1 MNAGVAAARGPFGFL
16 LQTTAG
22 QYVVLGLGA
31 VSLFPDKC
39 EELLRPVLRSLL
51 LGFPNVPLANEFAKK
66 NNMGFNRTPSAQAPI
81 VIQTGKSESTQERIV
96 GQLITYTVTAAGVW
110 ISYTI
115 LVNYLPDWAKE
126 MLPVT
131 RQVFEKAVQNLGR
144 GILEVSEQILNV
156 RKKQDETH
164 DELLEARN
172 DIMTFQGSIDRCEDA
187 LSAADALQNK
197 TQRGIKLLVRAVA
210 TMVPGSHNIAQ
221 ELNYYARE
229 IDIDPEERGEYL
241 AIQEI
246 NKHNPSF
253 MYGSPSNE
261 NRSSSMDDINYGRTI
276 KPARTP
282 MTRSLSD
289 GTDISEISV
298 EGPQG
303 KMQPQVMDSTVSY
316 MTNMFSPSPSVME
329 KRGSGMSMKNRID
342 SLLNHGT
349 INSN

>member
-1 MNAGVAAARGPFGFL
+1 MNAGAAAVRGPFGFL

-39 EELLRPVLRSLL
+39 NELIRPVLRSLL

-66 NNMGFNRTPSAQAPI
+66 GSIGFNSTPSAQAPI
-81 VIQTGKSESTQERIV
+81 VIQTGKNESTQERIV

-110 ISYTI
+110 LSYTI

-164 DELLEARN
+164 DELLEARH
-172 DIMTFQGSIDRCEDA
+172 DITTAQGSIDRCEDA
-187 LSAADALQNK
+187 LGAADALQNK
-197 TQRGIKLLVRAVA
+197 TQRGIRLLVRAVA

-229 IDIDPEERGEYL
+229 IDIDPSDP

-253 MYGSPSNE
+253 IFGTPSSE
-261 NRSSSMDDINYGRTI
+261 SQFPSVDDINNGRTI
-276 KPARTP
+276 KTARTP

-298 EGPQG
+298 DGPNG
-303 KMQPQVMDSTVSY
+303 KVQPQVVDNSVSY
-316 MTNMFSPSPSVME
+316 MSNMFSSTSSVMD
-329 KRGSGMSMKNRID
+329 KRGNGISMKSRID

-349 INSN
+349 IHSN